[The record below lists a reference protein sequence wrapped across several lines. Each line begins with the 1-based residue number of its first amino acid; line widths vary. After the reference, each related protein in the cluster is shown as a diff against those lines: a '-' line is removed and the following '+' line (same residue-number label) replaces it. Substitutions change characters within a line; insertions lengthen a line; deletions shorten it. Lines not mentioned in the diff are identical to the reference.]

1 MRTLNA
7 LFLALATSGSQV
19 RLGRAM
25 VGVLTAALI
34 AGCATSPSGG
44 RAPAVQKSVLA
55 GTLVW
60 RPQGALSG
68 KAVVKVW
75 LQDMSDPRS
84 PVPVILDEY
93 AKTPPGQ
100 VPVRFSLRYDPE
112 QIRAEREYTVLAKVY
127 DGDRV
132 RLVNRRRFPVLTKG
146 CKGDC
151 EIALD
156 WMN

>member
-1 MRTLNA
+1 MYALLRTLA
-7 LFLALATSGSQV
+7 GCRSRARIGLTVSGMLAILAF
-19 RLGRAM
+19 
-25 VGVLTAALI
+25 
-34 AGCATSPSGG
+34 AGCAGQPGAV

-55 GTLVW
+55 GTLTW

-93 AKTPPGQ
+93 AKSPPGQ
-100 VPVRFSLRYDPE
+100 VPVRFSLRYDPA